1 VVERLPSGKLAS
13 ILTYFQRKVN
23 TKFLLLRTPEVL
35 RKKTLAVLAKNPST
49 TELIPPKKE
58 ALQRFFLEYFIHMNT
73 SKRLYVY
80 FCCKNGGQKRC
91 HLIYC
96 ATKCNQNT

>member
-1 VVERLPSGKLAS
+1 LKKWIFTFALSALLIDS
-13 ILTYFQRKVN
+13 FQH
-23 TKFLLLRTPEVL
+23 PPAAL

-58 ALQRFFLEYFIHMNT
+58 ALQTFFLEYFIHMKT
-73 SKRLYVY
+73 SKRLYIY
-80 FCCKNGGQKRC
+80 FCCKNGGQKHC

-96 ATKCNQNT
+96 ATMCNLKVY